1 MKGTSSS
8 SRCSDAFGLV
18 IIISLLIA
26 LSSLRELGCEAQQ
39 LDPKEVNALKVIAS
53 KLKKEWNFSVDPCS
67 GTEGW
72 IEPSSFSYVV
82 SNLTCTCSPTINVCH
97 VTSIWLKGQNITG
110 VLPDEF
116 ANLTSLQVLDL
127 TRNYLN
133 GSIPVAWA
141 SLPLTTLSLLG
152 NRISGK
158 IPDEIGNIITLEE
171 LTLDCNQLEG
181 LIPASFGNLINLN
194 YLRLSAN
201 NLNGELPDSLG
212 KLTNLKEFIIDG
224 NPISGKIP
232 SFIGNWTNLQ
242 RLDMQGTLMEGPF
255 PPTISNLTSIQQL
268 RVSDLRGGLGTFPAL
283 QNMNKMVRLVLRNL
297 SISGELPDF
306 IAEMPTIKTLDVS
319 FNNLSGPIPSSYEI
333 LTRSI
338 NYMYLTSNM
347 LNGTI
352 PDWILGSDKN
362 LQCLSTYKINS
373 RDLSHNTFT
382 GSPIPP
388 NCQQGNVNLVSSYS
402 STHNNSVKSCLRQN
416 LPCSEKAR
424 NCNLFI
430 NCGGEKALVDGNE
443 FEADIN
449 QLGPAQ
455 YASTEKWAY
464 SSTGDFVDNRDEKYI
479 AINGSLLNMTNSE
492 LYKTARLSP
501 LSLKYYGLCLQEGNY
516 TVKLHFAEIM
526 FTDDQNYS
534 SLGQR
539 IFDVSI
545 QGKKVLRDY
554 NIAKEANGTGK
565 EKIEVFSDTYVDADG
580 TLEIHFQWAG
590 KGTHSIPHRSVYGPL
605 ISAISVTPNFS
616 LDRCTEASQQKLSTG
631 AILGIVSAACV
642 VIVLI
647 IFLILSRSRR
657 KNPDHNE
664 LIRLKLVTGY
674 FSYKQ
679 IKAATKNFDI
689 ANKIGEGG
697 FGPVYKGVLPDGALI
712 AVKQLSSKSKQGNR
726 EFVNEIGM
734 ISALQ
739 HPNLVKLYG
748 CCIEGNQLFLIYE
761 YMENNSLAHALFGSE
776 QNRPRLDWKTRCNI
790 CLGVAT
796 GLAYLHEESRLKIV
810 HRDIK
815 ATNILLDKNFNAK
828 ISDFGLAKLDEEE
841 NTHIS
846 TRIAGT
852 RGYMAPEYAL
862 RGYLTDKADV
872 YSFGVV
878 LLEIVC
884 GICNTNYWQKKDF
897 MFLLDWAYV
906 LREQGNLLEL
916 VDPVLGSAY
925 SREEALQILNLALA
939 CTNPSPTQ
947 RPTMSNVVSILDGRT
962 AMDLPA
968 MEQSA
973 SSSVDLRLRVPEN
986 IPSDGQSSMEILIA
1000 EENSKEESSLLSSA
1014 TMPRVST

>member
-362 LQCLSTYKINS
+362 LYEMLSRGTFLITLSQDHQYHPIVNKATY
-373 RDLSHNTFT
+373 
-382 GSPIPP
+382 
-388 NCQQGNVNLVSSYS
+388 
-402 STHNNSVKSCLRQN
+402 
-416 LPCSEKAR
+416 
-424 NCNLFI
+424 CNLFI

>member
-1 MKGTSSS
+1 MKGVSSS
-8 SRCSDAFGLV
+8 SRCSNAFGLV
-18 IIISLLIA
+18 IILSLLIA

-53 KLKKEWNFSVDPCS
+53 KLKKKWNISVDPCS

-72 IEPSSFSYVV
+72 IEPSSFIYVV

-97 VTSIWLKGQNITG
+97 VTSIQLKGQNLTG

-127 TRNYLN
+127 ARNYLN

-158 IPDEIGNIITLEE
+158 IPDEIGKIITLEE

-181 LIPASFGNLINLN
+181 LIPASIGNLINLN

-232 SFIGNWTNLQ
+232 SFIGNWTKLQ

-283 QNMNKMVRLVLRNL
+283 QNMNKMERLVLRNL

-319 FNNLSGPIPSSYEI
+319 FNNLSGPIPSSYDI
-333 LTRSI
+333 LRRSI

-362 LQCLSTYKINS
+362 L
-373 RDLSHNTFT
+373 DLSYNTFT
-382 GSPIPP
+382 GSPIPSI
-388 NCQQGNVNLVSSYS
+388 CQQGNLNLVSSYS
-402 STHNNSVKSCLRQN
+402 STHNNSVKSCLRRN

-430 NCGGEKALVDGNE
+430 NCGGEKAFVDGNE

-479 AINGSLLNMTNSE
+479 AKNASLLNMTNSE

-545 QGKKVLRDY
+545 QGNKVLRDY

-616 LDRCTEASQQKLSTG
+616 LDRCTEASRQKLSTG

-664 LIRLKLVTGY
+664 LRRLELVTGY

-679 IKAATKNFDI
+679 IKTATKNFDI

-697 FGPVYKGVLPDGALI
+697 FGPVYKGVLPDGTLI

-748 CCIEGNQLFLIYE
+748 CCIEGNQLLLIYE
-761 YMENNSLAHALFGSE
+761 YMENNSLAHSLFGSE

-852 RGYMAPEYAL
+852 SVWQLASYRGYMAPEYAL

-878 LLEIVC
+878 LLEIVS
-884 GICNTNYWQKKDF
+884 GICNTNYWQKKDL

-906 LREQGNLLEL
+906 LQEQGNLLEL
-916 VDPVLGSAY
+916 VDPVLGSEY
-925 SREEALQILNLALA
+925 SKEEALRILNLALA
-939 CTNPSPTQ
+939 CTNPSPTR
-947 RPTMSNVVSILDGRT
+947 RPMMSNVVSILDGRT
-962 AMDLPA
+962 AMDFPA
-968 MEQSA
+968 VEQTA
-973 SSSVDLRLRVPEN
+973 SGSLDLRLQVPEN
-986 IPSDGQSSMEILIA
+986 IPSNEQSSMEILMA
-1000 EENSKEESSLLSSA
+1000 EEISKEESSLHSSA
-1014 TMPRVST
+1014 TMPRVAT

>member
-1 MKGTSSS
+1 MWSEATNELMKGTSSS

-362 LQCLSTYKINS
+362 L
-373 RDLSHNTFT
+373 DLSYNTFT
-382 GSPIPP
+382 GSPIPS
-388 NCQQGNVNLVSSYS
+388 NCQQGNV
-402 STHNNSVKSCLRQN
+402 VKSCLRQN

-642 VIVLI
+642 VIVVI

-968 MEQSA
+968 VEQSA

-986 IPSDGQSSMEILIA
+986 IPSDGQSSMEILKA